1 MPSKSYVDF
10 LELLTDV
17 KKLQETHY
25 SFCEGKVG
33 RKNLGFITRSAVVML
48 CAAWERYNENL
59 LLEIIEKIL
68 DEDISAN
75 DLPTP
80 VKKNISYKVRKHK
93 NEIYPIELADGG
105 WKNLWKGY
113 ATNDT
118 ELLHTPNSKKLSLL
132 FKQNIG
138 IEDYTSFWTHDSVK
152 QIDNFVKARG
162 EIAHNGSKAK
172 YVRIDSLR
180 RYLDLTIDNAME
192 IDFKVQ
198 KYLNDQYGILA
209 WETLYHRTIDKYS

>member
-1 MPSKSYVDF
+1 MPSNSYIDF

-17 KKLQETHY
+17 RKLQETHY
-25 SFCEGKVG
+25 SLSEGRVG

-59 LLEIIEKIL
+59 LLEIIDKIL
-68 DEDISAN
+68 EENISAN

-80 VKKNISYKVRKHK
+80 VKQNISNKVRKHK
-93 NEIYPIELADGG
+93 NDIYPIELADNG

-118 ELLHTPNSKKLSLL
+118 ELLHTPNSKKLSIL

-138 IEDYTSFWTHDSVK
+138 IEDYTSFWIINSVEK
-152 QIDNFVKARG
+152 INNFVKARG

-180 RYLDLTIDNAME
+180 KYIDLTIDNAIE
-192 IDFKVQ
+192 IDFKIHE
-198 KYLNDQYGILA
+198 YLNHYYDILA
-209 WETLYHRTIDKYS
+209 WEISYHRSIDRYY